1 MSVPYILDSSANYI
15 NDYYNQQVGGSLSA
29 FRGSTI
35 QQGSGIGGVF
45 SNLMRGMVPMLKRG
59 AKVAG
64 QQLLNTG
71 LNIAND
77 MIEGENF
84 ADAAKSNMKSG
95 GKQLLSSLTTAFKT
109 PKKGV
114 ARKRSNRMMKKN
126 IKTKRRRVN
135 KDIFS

>member
-1 MSVPYILDSSANYI
+1 MSVPYNLDSSANYI

-29 FRGSTI
+29 FRGATI
-35 QQGSGIGGVF
+35 QQGSGIGGIF
-45 SNLMRGMVPMLKRG
+45 SSLMRGVVPMLKRG

-77 MIEGENF
+77 MIDGENF

-95 GKQLLSSLTTAFKT
+95 GKQLLSNLTTAFNK
-109 PKKGV
+109 PKRGV
-114 ARKRSNRMMKKN
+114 ARKRSAQKMKKN
-126 IKTKRRRVN
+126 VKTKRRRVN

>member
-1 MSVPYILDSSANYI
+1 MSVPYHLDSSAKYI
-15 NDYYNQQVGGSLSA
+15 DDYYNQQVGGSLSA

-35 QQGSGIGGVF
+35 QQGSGIGGIF

-77 MIEGENF
+77 MIDGDKF
-84 ADAAKSNMKSG
+84 ADAAKSNLKTG
-95 GKQLLSSLTTAFKT
+95 GKQLLNNLTTAFNN
-109 PKKGV
+109 PKRGV
-114 ARKRSNRMMKKN
+114 VRKRPNFKKN
-126 IKTKRRRVN
+126 KIVKTKRRRMS